1 MYSAYILSCVLPISE
16 LYINMTKEEKRK
28 LYKCGKKFK
37 QLEDI
42 ATWQHFYQE
51 NKKSLKK
58 AGDCISPKVFTIF
71 FFSLFLNN

>member
-1 MYSAYILSCVLPISE
+1 MCVLPISE

-51 NKKSLKK
+51 NKKRLKK
-58 AGDCISPKVFTIF
+58 SGDCNSEKVFTILKQLDH
-71 FFSLFLNN
+71 SLQKSVAEK

>member
-1 MYSAYILSCVLPISE
+1 MCVLPISE

-28 LYKCGKKFK
+28 LYKCGNQFK

-51 NKKSLKK
+51 NKKRLKK
-58 AGDCISPKVFTIF
+58 SGDCNSEKVFTILKQLDH
-71 FFSLFLNN
+71 SLQKSVAEK